1 MENGMGDIIASL
13 VRNTGD
19 NNGFGCNGGGI
30 WVILLFFLLCG
41 GNYGWGGNRFG
52 NYATQQDVSMG
63 FATQDLN
70 NAVRGN
76 GAAINQLGV
85 QSMGQ
90 ANNIQQAINQL
101 GDWMQAGFA
110 NTNHNIDNLKFAMA
124 EQTNAI
130 TANATANT
138 QRILDKLC
146 ASETAQL
153 RSDLQAA
160 QLTLSN
166 AAQTQTIISALK
178 TTT

>member
-1 MENGMGDIIASL
+1 MDENGMSNILGAMI
-13 VRNTGD
+13 R
-19 NNGFGCNGGGI
+19 NNGDSFGCGNGGI
-30 WVILLFFLLCG
+30 WVILLFFLLFG
-41 GNYGWGGNRFG
+41 GYGGGWGGNRNF
-52 NYATQQDVSMG
+52 ATQQDVAAG
-63 FATQDLN
+63 FANQDLN
-70 NAVRGN
+70 AAVRAN
-76 GAAINQLGV
+76 GQAIAGLGT

-90 ANNIQQAINQL
+90 ANNIQQSINQL
-101 GDWMQAGFA
+101 NDWMQAGFA

-124 EQTNAI
+124 ENTCKI
-130 TANATANT
+130 TANATENT

-166 AAQTQTIISALK
+166 AAQTQTIINALK